1 YLLYLYFQNNRN
13 IACVNRFC
21 REGTAFP
28 IMLCPPGYGGQSQST
43 TEILAN
49 TRAGNNFRP
58 LYGRKKN

>member
-1 YLLYLYFQNNRN
+1 MLSN